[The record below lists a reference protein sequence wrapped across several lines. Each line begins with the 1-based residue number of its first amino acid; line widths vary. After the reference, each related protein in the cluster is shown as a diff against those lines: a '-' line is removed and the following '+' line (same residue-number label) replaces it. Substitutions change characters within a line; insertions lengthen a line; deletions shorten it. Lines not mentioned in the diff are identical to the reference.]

1 MQRRT
6 VIRMTPMMLF
16 VTLFAETAAANAIET
31 ARA

>member
-6 VIRMTPMMLF
+6 VLRMTLLMLF
-16 VTLFAETAAANAIET
+16 VTLFAESAAANAIET